1 MPGPITV
8 CERSIDSGQWRARNV
23 NSGQRNAT
31 REAQWPIGPLTTG
44 RGIPPPSDTAG
55 QSVDV
60 AGRWARKTA
69 GIGRVS
75 GAMVHMSKHRL
86 GMQQRTQSPERMLN
100 PQVRRS
106 TWPDDRPTSRAV
118 GTFDV
123 CSNSDL
129 SYLLHIVRLKQPHM
143 HCRADAVV

>member
-1 MPGPITV
+1 MGT
-8 CERSIDSGQWRARNV
+8 Q
-23 NSGQRNAT
+23 NSG
-31 REAQWPIGPLTTG
+31 
-44 RGIPPPSDTAG
+44 
-55 QSVDV
+55 
-60 AGRWARKTA
+60 
-69 GIGRVS
+69 
-75 GAMVHMSKHRL
+75 HRL
-86 GMQQRTQSPERMLN
+86 GLRCHGARVKTQAGNATDDAIADRTRGMLN

-129 SYLLHIVRLKQPHM
+129 SYFLYRGRLKQPHL